1 MSTPKIKIK
10 YRTATAELP
19 PGLRLSASTS
29 SVELSTLRS
38 DIWESV
44 LAGQQQTITVRLLR
58 VAHVHLSENSHFK
71 WERYLREMQVRGRLS
86 RIVTKAARALWSFFL
101 EREPAIDVPHAG
113 PTEDGGLL
121 MVWDKGRHHFEL
133 EIAPSGR
140 YDWFYRDRD
149 TDKYEGQ
156 PDCAVGDYSKEL
168 LSAAALLWPDLHRQ
182 SLPTGAIEAVAAGA

>member
-1 MSTPKIKIK
+1 MSTLKIK
-10 YRTATAELP
+10 YKTATAELP
-19 PGLRLSASTS
+19 PVLRLSASTS
-29 SVELSTLRS
+29 SGELSTLRS

-44 LAGQQQTITVRLLR
+44 FASQQQTITVRLPS
-58 VAHVHLSENSHFK
+58 VPPVHLSENSHFK
-71 WERYLREMQVRGRLS
+71 WERYLSEMQVRGRLS

-133 EIAPSGR
+133 EVAPSGR

-149 TDKYEGQ
+149 TDKYRGQ
-156 PDCAVGDYSKEL
+156 EDCTVGDYSEGL
-168 LSAAALLWPDLHRQ
+168 LSAAKLLWPDSDRQ
-182 SLPTGAIEAVAAGA
+182 SSPAEAFEAVAAGA